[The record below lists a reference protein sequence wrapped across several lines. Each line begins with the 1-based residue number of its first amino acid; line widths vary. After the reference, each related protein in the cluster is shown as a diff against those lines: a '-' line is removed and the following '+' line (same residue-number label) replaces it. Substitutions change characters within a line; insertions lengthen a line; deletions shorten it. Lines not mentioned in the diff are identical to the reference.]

1 MTEWS
6 SSFPESKRNA
16 AIKKTK
22 LGRLT
27 GVEVS
32 LYTVRYDK
40 HFSCTYRLS
49 QDVAEQVCSFVRNS
63 SITGANAVIDCG
75 SIL

>member
-27 GVEVS
+27 DVEVS
-32 LYTVRYDK
+32 VLTQKYTDTQLLTNYVGCCRTGLFICEELKY
-40 HFSCTYRLS
+40 YRS
-49 QDVAEQVCSFVRNS
+49 QCCD
-63 SITGANAVIDCG
+63 
-75 SIL
+75 